1 MPTTNKTAT
10 KLQELTP
17 TQEIRRQRVDYAK
30 LLQDGC
36 IMRLHIGRV
45 RFIERLSTEDMGL
58 AKTALTEQKLN
69 ELLSL
74 GDKLLW
80 PKKMLQ
86 AADNI
91 EGRARRL
98 LRPGDNPRVF
108 ATPMGTFVPVT
119 YYVDLWQE
127 LQDLR
132 AEYMNQPQQM
142 IANYDLICEQMR
154 VSYTAAAHEAFDR
167 FCREI
172 PGFDQ
177 NREEFV
183 TNYTNRIASAIPPP
197 ERIQNTFYFDVEVEY
212 VPLPSDLAE
221 NIQVAALVSADTQAQ
236 LEIKRAE
243 TQAEIDART
252 AAARADRTEAETRAA
267 VSWAERRVA
276 MTAAEQR
283 EEALAKMN
291 EEVLAQ
297 TRQRMNK
304 LASDF
309 ERTVAKQLNETVL
322 DAMADLLKALRKN
335 NKVNQRNINQL
346 ATLVKTLKQASFTP
360 NATIEDVIERCEELL
375 GQRKRKATSPQ
386 STFAQVLSDITIV
399 IRAQLMDLDPDGETS
414 RRTLTDDLG
423 IPTEITPEL
432 ATSARTRIANA
443 PVEIEPELFEVM
455 ERA

>member
-17 TQEIRRQRVDYAK
+17 TQEVKRQRVDYAK

-69 ELLSL
+69 ELLTL

-98 LRPGDNPRVF
+98 LRPGDNPRVY

-132 AEYMNQPQQM
+132 AEYMNLPKQM
-142 IANYDLICEQMR
+142 IANYDLICDQMR
-154 VSYTAAAHEAFDR
+154 VSYTTAAHEAFDR

-172 PGFDQ
+172 PNFDQ
-177 NREEFV
+177 NREDFV
-183 TNYTNRIASAIPPP
+183 TNYTERIAGAIPPP
-197 ERIQNTFYFDVEVEY
+197 ERILNTFYFDIEVEY

-221 NIQVAALVSADTQAQ
+221 NIQVAALVNADTQAK
-236 LEIKRAE
+236 LEVKRAE

-252 AAARADRTEAETRAA
+252 AAARAERVEAETRER
-267 VSWAERRVA
+267 VSYAERRIA

-283 EEALAKMN
+283 EEALARMN
-291 EEVLAQ
+291 AEVLTQ
-297 TRQRMNK
+297 TRERMNK

-309 ERTVAKQLNETVL
+309 EKTIAKQLNETIL
-322 DAMADLLKALRKN
+322 DAMVDLLKALRKN
-335 NKVNQRNINQL
+335 NKVNQRNLNQL

-360 NATIEDVIERCEELL
+360 NATVDDVIERCEELL
-375 GQRKRKATSPQ
+375 GKRRRSATSPQ
-386 STFAQVLSDITIV
+386 STFSQVLSDITIV
-399 IRAQLMDLDPDGETS
+399 IRAQLMDLDPDGETN
-414 RRTLTDDLG
+414 RRTLTSDLG
-423 IPTEITPEL
+423 IPTEISPDL
-432 ATSARTRIANA
+432 ATIARSRIASS
-443 PVEIEPELFEVM
+443 PVEIEPELFVTV